1 MNKEELEKMRDE
13 FVSSIT
19 RMVQG
24 EGFLAPVVALFAL
37 NDEGKKTLMIIP
49 LDGDYLTEKKNIFLK
64 RVVPA
69 LRERLDDEEFKVFA
83 VCIASEAWARV
94 APVDFKFSEDAVREL
109 DKEEIVIVTY
119 MDDDSNSSVIFDMK
133 RDGKAVNQEGEIIDY
148 VTLTERSQEGAK
160 VVSLH
165 PEFDDLYN
173 LLAK

>member
-1 MNKEELEKMRDE
+1 MNKEKLEKMRNE

-19 RMVQG
+19 RMVKG
-24 EGFLAPVVALFAL
+24 EGFLAPVIALFAL
-37 NDEGKKTLMIIP
+37 NSEDKDTLMIIP
-49 LDGDYLTEKKNIFLK
+49 LDGDYLTDKKEVFLNN
-64 RVVPA
+64 VVPA
-69 LRERLDDEEFKVFA
+69 LREKLDDQDFKVHA
-83 VCIASEAWARV
+83 VCMASEAWARV
-94 APVDFKFSEDAVREL
+94 APKDFQFSEDAVKEL

-119 MDDDSNSSVIFDMK
+119 MDDDSNSTVMFDMK

-148 VTLTERSQEGAK
+148 VTLTERSQEGAM